1 MTDWFMSNRAG
12 QPTKDEVVSAY
23 RRDQILTAAHG
34 VFASKGFR
42 QATVGDI
49 ADAAGIAKGTLYLY
63 FKSKDDIYW
72 AAMNRGLDGL
82 HALTTAALERVDHP
96 REKLRAFIETKVRF
110 FDADRDFFSIYF
122 AEFGNVSPSHVPAQK
137 PFLRRYMEQVE
148 LLDRTLQEAA
158 AAGLVRT
165 SVLTGLGYS
174 VMALTAS
181 VIARRLRGWSQR
193 SLDEDVTAAVDLLW
207 KGVAESSHA

>member
-1 MTDWFMSNRAG
+1 MAQKAP

-34 VFASKGFR
+34 VFASRGFR

-49 ADAAGIAKGTLYLY
+49 ADAAGIAKRTLYLY

-82 HALTTAALERVDHP
+82 QALTTAALERVNHP
-96 REKLRAFIETKVRF
+96 REKLRTFIETKVRF

-122 AEFGNVSPSHVPAQK
+122 AEFGNVSPHHLPAQQ
-137 PFLRRYMEQVE
+137 PFLQRYMEQVD

-158 AAGLVRT
+158 GAGLIRQ
-165 SVLTGLGYS
+165 SALNGLGYS
-174 VMALTAS
+174 VMAVTAS
-181 VIARRLRGWSQR
+181 VIARRLRGWSR
-193 SLDEDVTAAVDLLW
+193 NSLEEDVTTAVDLLW
-207 KGVAESSHA
+207 KGLAESSH

>member
-1 MTDWFMSNRAG
+1 MAQKAP

-34 VFASKGFR
+34 VFASRGFR

-82 HALTTAALERVDHP
+82 QALTTAALERVNHP
-96 REKLRAFIETKVRF
+96 REKLRTFIETKVRF

-122 AEFGNVSPSHVPAQK
+122 AEFGNVSPHHLPAQQ
-137 PFLRRYMEQVE
+137 PFLQRYMEQVD

-158 AAGLVRT
+158 GAGLIRQ
-165 SVLTGLGYS
+165 SALNGLGYS
-174 VMALTAS
+174 VMAVTAS
-181 VIARRLRGWSQR
+181 VIARRLRGWSR
-193 SLDEDVTAAVDLLW
+193 NSLEEDVTTAVDLLW
-207 KGVAESSHA
+207 KGLAESSHA

>member
-1 MTDWFMSNRAG
+1 MAQKAP

-23 RRDQILTAAHG
+23 RRDQILTAAHA
-34 VFASKGFR
+34 VFASRGFR

-82 HALTTAALERVDHP
+82 QALTTAALERVTHP

-122 AEFGNVSPSHVPAQK
+122 AEFGNVSPHHLPAQQ
-137 PFLRRYMEQVE
+137 PFLRRYMEQVD

-158 AAGLVRT
+158 GAGLVRE
-165 SVLTGLGYS
+165 SALNGLGYS
-174 VMALTAS
+174 VMAVTAS
-181 VIARRLRGWSQR
+181 VIARRLRGWSR
-193 SLDEDVTAAVDLLW
+193 NSLEEDVTTAVDLLW
-207 KGVAESSHA
+207 KGLAESSHA

>member
-1 MTDWFMSNRAG
+1 MAQKAP

-34 VFASKGFR
+34 VFASRGFR

-49 ADAAGIAKGTLYLY
+49 AEAAGIAKGTLYLY

-82 HALTTAALERVDHP
+82 QALTTAALERVNHP

-122 AEFGNVSPSHVPAQK
+122 AEFGNVSPHHLPAQQ
-137 PFLRRYMEQVE
+137 PFLQRYMEQVD
-148 LLDRTLQEAA
+148 LLDRTLQD
-158 AAGLVRT
+158 AAGAGLIRQ
-165 SVLTGLGYS
+165 SALNGLGYS
-174 VMALTAS
+174 VMAVTAS
-181 VIARRLRGWSQR
+181 VIARRLRGWSR
-193 SLDEDVTAAVDLLW
+193 NSLEEDVTTAVDLLW
-207 KGVAESSHA
+207 KGLAESSHA